1 MVISS
6 DGLDTKYYSHCNI
19 KVEVKEAVNF
29 VENKLRYRSY
39 NQNEQYMD
47 ESRSSEAWKTLKSL

>member
-6 DGLDTKYYSHCNI
+6 DGLDTNYYSHCNI

-29 VENKLRYRSY
+29 VENKLQYRSY